1 MEQIKLALEQ
11 YAQKHPE
18 IKDHILGIQ
27 FALYDTINCIYKE
40 GLEDGLG
47 ISDIIKEAK
56 KNV

>member
-11 YAQKHPE
+11 YAKAHPE

-27 FALYDTINCIYKE
+27 FALLDSINCIYKE

-47 ISDIIKEAK
+47 ISDRVKEASK
-56 KNV
+56 